1 VHGNCVFFYRRTL
14 TRGILPGY
22 TLMEV
27 DKKNVSSIHD
37 ARAQFRWN
45 VIIRVAIVLV
55 KIVR

>member
-1 VHGNCVFFYRRTL
+1 MVIMFFFYRRTL
-14 TRGILPGY
+14 TRGTLPGY
-22 TLMEV
+22 TLVEV

-45 VIIRVAIVLV
+45 VIIRVTIVLV